1 MKLRY
6 YVNINILINL
16 YYSLVYPF
24 LTYGIIVWGNTY
36 PTTLQPLYISQKKV
50 MRIITFSRF
59 DEHSTPLLKLLNI
72 IKLCDLVQLHISTF
86 MYKFHNNLLP
96 SYFDAFFTEI
106 RNVHSYNTR
115 AATNESCYLPRA
127 RTNYRL
133 FNIRF
138 QGPKVWNSLAENIK
152 LSSLKGFKD
161 NLKKEL
167 LSKY

>member
-1 MKLRY
+1 MALEH
-6 YVNINILINL
+6 
-16 YYSLVYPF
+16 
-24 LTYGIIVWGNTY
+24 
-36 PTTLQPLYISQKKV
+36 ISQKKV

-59 DEHSTPLLKLLNI
+59 DEHSTPLFKLLNI
-72 IKLCDLVQLHISTF
+72 IKSCDLVQLHISIF

-106 RNVHSYNTR
+106 GNVHSYNTR
-115 AATNESCYLPRA
+115 AAANESYYLPRA
-127 RTNYRL
+127 RTNYGL

-138 QGPKVWNSLAENIK
+138 QGPKVWDSLAKNIK

-161 NLKKEL
+161 NLRKEL